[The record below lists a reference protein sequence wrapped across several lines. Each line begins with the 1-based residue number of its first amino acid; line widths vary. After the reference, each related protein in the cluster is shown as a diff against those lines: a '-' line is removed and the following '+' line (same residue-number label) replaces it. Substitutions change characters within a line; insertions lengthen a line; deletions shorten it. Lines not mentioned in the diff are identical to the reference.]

1 MTPRRLRFAFAAFAP
16 LAPFAYVAVLAF
28 APTPAAAQSYRIAP
42 ERTLAG
48 FAVMNLGVIRQD
60 GHFNR
65 ASGTIVLDPARVA
78 GGSVDVMIDLASVD
92 TGWDTRDDYL
102 RGETMFDV
110 ARYPVLHFR
119 STRLVYRDG
128 HVVAAEGEV
137 TMHGVTKPL
146 KLDVQRLE
154 CGRVSTDGHESC
166 LATVAGQLRRRDF
179 GMDAGYP
186 IVGDVITL
194 DFAITAVRGGA
205 EPAPQ

>member
-1 MTPRRLRFAFAAFAP
+1 MTSRKLRLGLAA
-16 LAPFAYVAVLAF
+16 LASLAVLALAQF
-28 APTPAAAQSYRIAP
+28 GVTRAAAQSYRIAP

-48 FAVMNLGVIRQD
+48 FAVTNLGVVRQD

-65 ASGTIVLDPARVA
+65 ASGTIVLDPARA
-78 GGSVDVMIDLASVD
+78 SGGSVDVTIDLSSVD
-92 TGWDTRDDYL
+92 TGWDTRDDFL
-102 RGETMFDV
+102 RGESMFDV

-119 STRLVYRDG
+119 STRVVYREG

-146 KLDVQRLE
+146 KLEVQRLE

-179 GMDAGYP
+179 GMEAGYP

-194 DFAITAVRGGA
+194 DFAITAVRASA